1 VGKLRIASLLAF
13 ALALLAPGT
22 ASDAGAA
29 EPAIGVAEVTA
40 PAASRD
46 VDVEALRAMVVEA
59 VDALDTS
66 QVPRGAHALLSVS
79 VVRLDARDATPAEV
93 TCVVS
98 ATLRDRTRGV
108 VFAVVEGSAH
118 GQDEPRRLH
127 GLRRATLRAA
137 VTSAVAR
144 VPEAMQRRRR

>member
-1 VGKLRIASLLAF
+1 VGKLRTASLLAA
-13 ALALLAPGT
+13 ALALVAPGA
-22 ASDAGAA
+22 ASDARAA

-40 PAASRD
+40 AASRD

-59 VDALDTS
+59 VGALDTS
-66 QVPRGAHALLSVS
+66 QLPRGEHALLSVS

-137 VTSAVAR
+137 VTSAVGR